1 MKPKE
6 GTATEYLDYV
16 GQVIAEIIAC
26 QWTNSQNMYDSPI
39 LAILCDGRNLQ
50 FFELSKHN
58 EETKFRLGKFSKG
71 ETRLVIPDI
80 SPRDAVEDFDA
91 EKTIRQL
98 RSVCEA
104 LDYTFLKG
112 YLN

>member
-1 MKPKE
+1 VKPKE

-26 QWTNSQNMYDSPI
+26 QWTNSQNMYDSPT